1 MKIIDC
7 LENYELIMKV
17 IDGLD
22 EFDRDLETGSF
33 AEHKEE
39 IMRKLTR
46 RQFGDKMI
54 RTGTPVEK
62 ILPGDVQSPSNNKNE
77 IMILPGVTL
86 QESEKNKMRPDGRDR
101 KDVIAKVSSTGRT
114 DGTSGTQ
121 KKVQNLIGRMNQP
134 KKKMVDYLTPM
145 REQREQIKRQ
155 AGKHEINWQEIVER
169 AKMLR
174 NVKSKQT
181 VYLSHLG
188 EEASVIC

>member
-86 QESEKNKMRPDGRDR
+86 QESEKNKMRPDGRDK

-145 REQREQIKRQ
+145 REQRE
-155 AGKHEINWQEIVER
+155 
-169 AKMLR
+169 
-174 NVKSKQT
+174 
-181 VYLSHLG
+181 
-188 EEASVIC
+188 